1 MSSQQYRG
9 LFVVLE
15 GIDGSGKTTI
25 AKMLVERLRVMGYN
39 AEYTFEPTDSEIVEL
54 IRGVYRAYRD
64 AYIDALAFA
73 LDRLIHLKRRVI
85 PLLEEGY
92 VVVSDRYMYSSIAYQ
107 TASGAPL
114 EWVMEVNK
122 WALKPDLAI
131 YLDVDPLTGL
141 RRRQSMKS
149 RFPEFEKLEFI
160 ERVRRVYLEL
170 VSRGLL
176 VKVDASRLVEEVYK
190 DVERLVVERLT
201 KKLTS

>member
-1 MSSQQYRG
+1 VSSQQYRG

>member
-1 MSSQQYRG
+1 

-92 VVVSDRYMYSSIAYQ
+92 IVVSDRYMYSSIAYQ

-114 EWVMEVNK
+114 EWVMEVNR

-141 RRRQSMKS
+141 KRRQSMES

-176 VKVDASRLVEEVYK
+176 VKVDASRPVEEVYK
-190 DVERLVVERLT
+190 DVERLVVEHLT

>member
-1 MSSQQYRG
+1 

-92 VVVSDRYMYSSIAYQ
+92 IVVSDRYMYSSIAYQ

-141 RRRQSMKS
+141 KRRQSMES

-176 VKVDASRLVEEVYK
+176 VKVDASRPVEEVYK
-190 DVERLVVERLT
+190 DVERLVVEHLT

>member
-1 MSSQQYRG
+1 MSSQRYRG

-54 IRGVYRAYRD
+54 IRGMYRAYRD

-92 VVVSDRYMYSSIAYQ
+92 IVVSDRYMYSSIAYQ

-114 EWVMEVNK
+114 EWVMEVNR

-141 RRRQSMKS
+141 KRRQSMES

-176 VKVDASRLVEEVYK
+176 VKVDASRPLEEVYK
-190 DVERLVVERLT
+190 DVERLVVEHLT

>member
-1 MSSQQYRG
+1 M
-9 LFVVLE
+9 LFR
-15 GIDGSGKTTI
+15 S
-25 AKMLVERLRVMGYN
+25 
-39 AEYTFEPTDSEIVEL
+39 EYTFEPTDSEIVEL

-176 VKVDASRLVEEVYK
+176 VKVDASRPVEEVYK

>member
-1 MSSQQYRG
+1 VSSQRYRG

-25 AKMLVERLRVMGYN
+25 AKMLVERLRVMGYS

-92 VVVSDRYMYSSIAYQ
+92 IVVSDRYMYSSIAYQ

-114 EWVMEVNK
+114 EWVMEVNR

-141 RRRQSMKS
+141 KRRQSMES

-176 VKVDASRLVEEVYK
+176 VKVDASRPVEEVYK
-190 DVERLVVERLT
+190 DVERLVVEHLT

>member
-1 MSSQQYRG
+1 MSSQRYRG

-92 VVVSDRYMYSSIAYQ
+92 IVVSDRYMYSSIAYQ

-141 RRRQSMKS
+141 KRRQSMES

-176 VKVDASRLVEEVYK
+176 VKVDASRPVEEVYK
-190 DVERLVVERLT
+190 DVERLVVEHLT

>member
-1 MSSQQYRG
+1 MSSQRYRG

-92 VVVSDRYMYSSIAYQ
+92 IVVSDRYMYSSIAYQ

-114 EWVMEVNK
+114 EWVMEVNR

-141 RRRQSMKS
+141 KRRQSMES

-176 VKVDASRLVEEVYK
+176 VKVDASRPVEEVYK
-190 DVERLVVERLT
+190 DVERLVVEHLT

>member
-1 MSSQQYRG
+1 MSSQRYRG

-92 VVVSDRYMYSSIAYQ
+92 IVVSDRYMYSSIAYQ

-114 EWVMEVNK
+114 EWVMEVNR

-141 RRRQSMKS
+141 KRRQSMES

-176 VKVDASRLVEEVYK
+176 VKVDASRPLEEVYK
-190 DVERLVVERLT
+190 DVERLVVEHLT

>member
-1 MSSQQYRG
+1 

-92 VVVSDRYMYSSIAYQ
+92 IVVSDRYMYSSIAYQ

-114 EWVMEVNK
+114 EWVMEVNR

-141 RRRQSMKS
+141 KRRQSMES

-176 VKVDASRLVEEVYK
+176 VEVDASRPVEEVYK
-190 DVERLVVERLT
+190 DVERLVVEHLT

>member
-1 MSSQQYRG
+1 VSSQRYRG

-92 VVVSDRYMYSSIAYQ
+92 IVVSDRYMYSSIAYQ

-114 EWVMEVNK
+114 EWVMEVNR

-141 RRRQSMKS
+141 KRRQSMES

-176 VKVDASRLVEEVYK
+176 VKVNASRPVEEVYK

>member
-1 MSSQQYRG
+1 

-92 VVVSDRYMYSSIAYQ
+92 IVVSDRYMYSSIAYQ

-114 EWVMEVNK
+114 EWVMEVNR

-141 RRRQSMKS
+141 KRRQSMES

-176 VKVDASRLVEEVYK
+176 VKVDASRPLEEVYK
-190 DVERLVVERLT
+190 DVERLVVEHLT

>member
-1 MSSQQYRG
+1 VSSQRYRG

-92 VVVSDRYMYSSIAYQ
+92 IVVSDRYMYSSIAYQ

-114 EWVMEVNK
+114 EWVMEVNR

-141 RRRQSMKS
+141 KRRQSMES

-176 VKVDASRLVEEVYK
+176 VKVDASRPLEEVYK
-190 DVERLVVERLT
+190 DVERLVVEHLT